1 MKRRYI
7 AIVCAIVTIVIL
19 YAGYVSVKNATV
31 RLDKIPL
38 IGWLFLGVDKPAGF
52 DATVCEGI
60 ITWEQIDNPPP
71 AFDAENNGWF
81 YLNPYTKRLLK
92 NYMKENNLGIVPEN
106 YPDFH
111 LSADFE
117 ECMETFR
124 FVELKED

>member
-31 RLDKIPL
+31 RL
-38 IGWLFLGVDKPAGF
+38 
-52 DATVCEGI
+52 
-60 ITWEQIDNPPP
+60 
-71 AFDAENNGWF
+71 
-81 YLNPYTKRLLK
+81 
-92 NYMKENNLGIVPEN
+92 ENNLGIVPEN